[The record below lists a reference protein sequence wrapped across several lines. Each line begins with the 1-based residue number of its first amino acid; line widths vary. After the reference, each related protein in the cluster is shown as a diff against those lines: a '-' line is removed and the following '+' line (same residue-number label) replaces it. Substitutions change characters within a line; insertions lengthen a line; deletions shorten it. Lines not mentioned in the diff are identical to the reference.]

1 MHLVKI
7 ALWENSAIF
16 WHYCIFLCP
25 VLDDIMHS
33 TNERNLSLQGGFKI
47 EFKWLNEGEIVK
59 KDNRIEI
66 KAPAQTD
73 FFCGS
78 IDECEEGILPES
90 LCNAFFYYTEIEGD
104 FILKVKVS
112 HDFKDTYDS
121 ASVMVMKDMNCWAK
135 CCFELTDFGT
145 HAAVS
150 VVTKGDSDDANGCN
164 LEGNT
169 AWLQV
174 CRVGNNFAFHYYV
187 DGKNFYMMRYFH
199 LPVDPVVKVGLLAQA
214 PVGNGGIR
222 VYEDL
227 SIQKSTVKNI
237 RAGK

>member
-1 MHLVKI
+1 M
-7 ALWENSAIF
+7 
-16 WHYCIFLCP
+16 
-25 VLDDIMHS
+25 
-33 TNERNLSLQGGFKI
+33 
-47 EFKWLNEGEIVK
+47 NEGEIVK
-59 KDNRIEI
+59 KGNKIEI

-90 LCNAFFYYTEIEGD
+90 LCNAPFYYTEIEGD

-112 HDFKDTYDS
+112 HGFKDTYDS

-164 LEGNT
+164 LEGDT

-174 CRVGNNFAFHYYV
+174 CRVGNNFAFHYSM
-187 DGKNFYMMRYFH
+187 DGENFYMMRYFH
-199 LPVDPVVKVGLLAQA
+199 LPVDPIVKVGLLAQA

-227 SIQKSTVKNI
+227 SIQKETVKNI